1 MKQEL
6 EQYLLD
12 TGIKM
17 MSDSRYF
24 EGEHEVI
31 PVHAMKTYRE
41 KRGMAPPI
49 INLGT
54 KWR

>member
-1 MKQEL
+1 VKQEL
-6 EQYLLD
+6 KQYLLD
-12 TGIKM
+12 TVIKM

-31 PVHAMKTYRE
+31 PVHAVKTCRE
-41 KRGMAPPI
+41 RRGMAPSI
-49 INLGT
+49 LSLGT